1 MSRPRFTKEYR
12 TYGEWFKAQPRDTK
26 YAKEI
31 IRKHKIYPDR
41 NLKFL
46 NSLKISDMNLSLK
59 PVSALT
65 DKEFTERGE
74 SLKVLRIMRNENL
87 TLSKSIEKVKEYGYN
102 PTEKSVRKSLGN
114 TLYKTGKGWKAR
126 KTDKIEVRMNIYSNG
141 KDETITLANS
151 KDRTLV
157 GKYNNDVKKVLHG
170 DLDEKTF
177 EKFYKIKT
185 IVDSKGHK
193 WELETS
199 KSEIEKIEAANPN
212 HLYRCVYGSR

>member
-12 TYGEWFKAQPRDTK
+12 TYGEWLKAQPRDTK

-114 TLYKTGKGWKAR
+114 TLNKTGKGWKAR
-126 KTDKIEVRMNIYSNG
+126 KTDQIEVRMNIYSNG
-141 KDETITLANS
+141 KDETITLTNS

-177 EKFYKIKT
+177 KKLYKIKN